1 MIFIN
6 FQGKFQ
12 FYGAI
17 DLGMSGRQNY
27 HSQEVIFFFSFFFFW
42 PSPCHAE
49 VPGPGM
55 RPMSEQWPELQQ
67 WQCQIHKRMSHQGP
81 PWGHRFKW
89 KFLLLI
95 QKGKKKK
102 KTFFFFKRQNFYCL
116 SNWTPYP
123 NYSSPTFPAQCQH
136 THWISAPWHGRSC
149 LSNTDTSSLHEE
161 SLNLPSQIIP
171 WFLNH
176 TLHSLFIL

>member
-1 MIFIN
+1 M
-6 FQGKFQ
+6 G
-12 FYGAI
+12 
-17 DLGMSGRQNY
+17 LL
-27 HSQEVIFFFSFFFFW
+27 IFFFFFFFFGQVRVMQRFQGQGW
-42 PSPCHAE
+42 DPCPNSGLSYSSDNARSISGWAIRDLHGVIVLNGNSCCWSKKE
-49 VPGPGM
+49 
-55 RPMSEQWPELQQ
+55 
-67 WQCQIHKRMSHQGP
+67 
-81 PWGHRFKW
+81 
-89 KFLLLI
+89 
-95 QKGKKKK
+95 KKKK
-102 KTFFFFKRQNFYCL
+102 KKPMFFFKRQNFYCL